1 MALLELLQGIFLLV
15 GFVGM
20 ANGFPEPLNRQEER
34 EAIRLAV
41 AGDEDARERLVIHN
55 LRLVAHI
62 AKKYTKTGR
71 DPDDVISIG
80 TIGLIKAVSSFQP
93 EKGVPLS
100 SYASRCIENEILM
113 SIRQEKRQVQTV
125 SMQESIGV
133 DSDGNDLSFADILGS
148 DPDLVM
154 DSVVGK
160 LEKEQFLAL
169 IDQFLSHREQK
180 VVLLRFGLLDGEPLT
195 QREVAA
201 FLGISR
207 SYVSRI
213 EKKALEKLLYK
224 MQEKDC

>member
-113 SIRQEKRQVQTV
+113 SIRQEKRPA
-125 SMQESIGV
+125 
-133 DSDGNDLSFADILGS
+133 LSPGTLFTRRRRARS
-148 DPDLVM
+148 A
-154 DSVVGK
+154 S
-160 LEKEQFLAL
+160 
-169 IDQFLSHREQK
+169 
-180 VVLLRFGLLDGEPLT
+180 T
-195 QREVAA
+195 QAIPCARNVAQA
-201 FLGISR
+201 TP
-207 SYVSRI
+207 
-213 EKKALEKLLYK
+213 ATP
-224 MQEKDC
+224 Q